1 MVSFFTI
8 VVHFR
13 KFKPFLCS
21 AVAEEQVEQELVK
34 LNAGDNVE
42 KNLYFTQK

>member
-1 MVSFFTI
+1 MVSLFII

-13 KFKPFLCS
+13 KFKLFLCS

-34 LNAGDNVE
+34 LNAVDNVE
-42 KNLYFTQK
+42 KNLNFTQK

>member
-1 MVSFFTI
+1 MVSFFII

-21 AVAEEQVEQELVK
+21 TVAEKQVEQELVK
-34 LNAGDNVE
+34 LNAIDNVE
-42 KNLYFTQK
+42 KNLNFTQK